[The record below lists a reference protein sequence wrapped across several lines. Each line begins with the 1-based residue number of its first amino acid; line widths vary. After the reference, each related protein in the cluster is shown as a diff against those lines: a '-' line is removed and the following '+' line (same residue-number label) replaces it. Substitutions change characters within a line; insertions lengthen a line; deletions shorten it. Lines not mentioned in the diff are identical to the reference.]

1 MKRVLSFILI
11 FILTASITF
20 YANAANA
27 NYSITQ
33 LKEDVTALREIRDKV
48 FPTQYMQRYCDG
60 LMGSHFDAVYY
71 HSNEGLFLYLY
82 ELIYDDP
89 DEWLTKDIVMYDGD
103 KEVIFHDA
111 AEERKLRMQRLTEDG
126 YITSDE
132 VNQFPITKEMVANIL
147 YRIYSKY
154 IPFKKSVDYTD
165 TVNEAVEWSA
175 EIGLPYFN
183 YRSGFNIY
191 PEESINVAEY
201 STIMTYVYLYL
212 PKAQNGG
219 YNEAN
224 NLFNASVSQSIQ
236 KIREE
241 IKKPRLGYWKRDV
254 MQNRELKDLV
264 SRYQAKKRESDLK
277 AIYKKLQETYNLFNY
292 QDNIGYVRYMFTL
305 YE

>member
-11 FILTASITF
+11 FILTASMTF
-20 YANAANA
+20 YSNAANA

-33 LKEDVTALREIRDKV
+33 LKEDVAALREIRDKV